1 MILSIIVPI
10 YNASKYLH
18 RCIDSLLAQGLKEG
32 EYEIFLINDGSKDE
46 SLNICK
52 EYQNTYPSIIQV
64 LSHENQG
71 VSYTRNRG
79 IDEAQGDYICFVDA
93 DDYLKPN
100 GYRYLIDNYLEEH
113 IDILSF
119 WALTLD
125 KKTKANYIENNDVEG
140 NICYEVKGRD
150 FLKNGIQTFIV
161 TSFFKR
167 EFINKHHLYF
177 EKLSI
182 GEDVLFSL
190 KTYLKN
196 PTIRSVSSRIYMYDL
211 HDESTIHQRNEKAIR
226 KAIQSYLI
234 LIQSIKKYIILN
246 NGNMGLC
253 KGLQNSMEGQFVP
266 FMSRILSSH
275 YSISEFKE
283 LKKDLLQK
291 NILPLQ
297 NKSKFSDCINLIF
310 RFPSLIRFYE
320 FIYQN
325 IFLTFIFP
333 RLNRN

>member
-52 EYQNTYPSIIQV
+52 EYQNTYPSIIKV
-64 LSHENQG
+64 LSHDNQG
-71 VSYTRNRG
+71 VSYTRNKG
-79 IDEAQGDYICFVDA
+79 IEEAQGDYICFVDA

-100 GYRYLIDNYLEEH
+100 GYRYLIDNYLEEN
-113 IDILSF
+113 IDILMF

-125 KKTKANYIENNDVEG
+125 KKTKAKYIENNNVEG
-140 NICYEVKGRD
+140 KICYEVKGRD
-150 FLKNGIQTFIV
+150 FLKNGIQTFIWSSLYRR
-161 TSFFKR
+161 SFLVKEQLRFS
-167 EFINKHHLYF
+167 NLT
-177 EKLSI
+177 I
-182 GEDVLFSL
+182 GEDILFNL
-190 KTYLKN
+190 NVYMKD

-211 HDESTIHQRNEKAIR
+211 HEESTIHQRNNKAIR

-234 LIQSIKKYIILN
+234 LFQSFKKFILEN
-246 NGNMGLC
+246 NENLELC

-266 FMSRILSSH
+266 FMSRILSSN
-275 YSISEFKE
+275 YSIKEFKE
-283 LKKDLLQK
+283 LKKDLSQK
-291 NILPLQ
+291 SIIPLH
-297 NKSKFSDCINLIF
+297 NESKFSNIVNFTF
-310 RFPSLIRFYE
+310 RFPSLIKFYE

-325 IFLTFIFP
+325 IFMTCIFP
-333 RLNRN
+333 YLSRN

>member
-1 MILSIIVPI
+1 MILSIIVPV
-10 YNASKYLH
+10 YNASNYLH
-18 RCIDSLLAQGLKEG
+18 RCIDSLLSQELNEG
-32 EYEIFLINDGSKDE
+32 EYEIILINDGSKDN
-46 SLNICK
+46 SLDICNEYK
-52 EYQNTYPSIIQV
+52 ENYPTIFKV
-64 LSHENQG
+64 LSHDNQG
-71 VSYTRNRG
+71 VAFTRNRG
-79 IDEAQGDYICFVDA
+79 IDEAQGDYICFVDS

-140 NICYEVKGRD
+140 KICYEVKGRE
-150 FLKNGIQTFIV
+150 FLNNGIQTFIV

-177 EKLSI
+177 EKLTI

-190 KTYLKN
+190 NTYLKN

-211 HDESTIHQRNEKAIR
+211 HEESTIHQRNNITLR

-234 LIQSIKKYIILN
+234 LIQSIKEHIEKN
-246 NGNMGLC
+246 NDNIELC
-253 KGLQNSMEGQFVP
+253 QGLQNSMEGQFIP
-266 FMSRILSSH
+266 FMSRVLSSN

-283 LKKDLLQK
+283 LKKNLKQK

-297 NKSKFSDCINLIF
+297 NNSKFSNCINLIF

-325 IFLTFIFP
+325 IFMTCIFP
-333 RLNRN
+333 YLSRN

>member
-140 NICYEVKGRD
+140 KICYEVKGRD

-196 PTIRSVSSRIYMYDL
+196 PTIRSVSSRIYLYDL
-211 HDESTIHQRNEKAIR
+211 HEESTIHQRNYPAMR
-226 KAIQSYLI
+226 KAINSYYTLF
-234 LIQSIKKYIILN
+234 L
-246 NGNMGLC
+246 
-253 KGLQNSMEGQFVP
+253 ET
-266 FMSRILSSH
+266 
-275 YSISEFKE
+275 
-283 LKKDLLQK
+283 QK
-291 NILPLQ
+291 TI
-297 NKSKFSDCINLIF
+297 
-310 RFPSLIRFYE
+310 
-320 FIYQN
+320 
-325 IFLTFIFP
+325 
-333 RLNRN
+333 